1 MQNIHFILQTSH
13 TMVRNR
19 QFWFFRPNVL
29 KKSISGPKLNKWTL
43 QSNPSTKFH
52 LDQTF
57 FFFFFFWGVVVVVDQ
72 ICSKRVFLVQ
82 FEHHPWIQHIRINL
96 STEFHL
102 KKAIFCTNEHHHR
115 LYHIWVSLGTMFHLK
130 QTILSFG
137 PTLTKT
143 GISGPKQKKC
153 ISSSNSAYSN

>member
-1 MQNIHFILQTSH
+1 MIFQTKCAQK
-13 TMVRNR
+13 VY
-19 QFWFFRPNVL
+19 FRSKTEQMNL
-29 KKSISGPKLNKWTL
+29 TIKSKHQVSPW
-43 QSNPSTKFH
+43 S
-52 LDQTF
+52 DF

>member
-1 MQNIHFILQTSH
+1 MCSKSLFPVQNWTNEPYNQIQAPSFTLIRL
-13 TMVRNR
+13 
-19 QFWFFRPNVL
+19 FFL
-29 KKSISGPKLNKWTL
+29 
-43 QSNPSTKFH
+43 
-52 LDQTF
+52 
-57 FFFFFFWGVVVVVDQ
+57 FFFFWGVVVVVDQ